1 MADEIE
7 RRVIYLEINAT
18 KAVDGSTAATRALAA
33 IDQGASSAGS
43 ALGALESA
51 SNAAGGAIQK
61 TAIDL
66 ATAAQ
71 SATNLNT
78 AYRTTAGGVLELARA
93 ATSAASSA
101 QAQAAGFARLAEQ
114 KAAQASLAETRTLMD
129 SVARS
134 TDALA
139 HVYGSATVAA
149 TAFATAQ
156 SQAAGYGRLAEQNM
170 INAASTKSRETMAAV
185 DAITPDQIKAFY
197 FDTGSVPA
205 PASPSPVA
213 SGRTSLT
220 AQQKLILGYQLNDI
234 FTSVAGGMNPL
245 MIAAQ
250 QGPQITQVFG
260 GIGNTLAAIPKPLL
274 IGGGAALG
282 VGAAALGVSALKE
295 LNDALETQKR
305 RLGDMLGDQRLSAQ
319 AYADIAK
326 QATSAGESIQQVTA
340 QYANFSR
347 ASVFVGA
354 TGKEVA
360 NLTSVVS
367 QVGRLGG
374 STPEEQSAGSAALAR
389 ALKES
394 NVSASNLDAI
404 LESMPGLG
412 RRIADGLGVSVTQ
425 LRLMADAGQI
435 TNRQVFDALLSQ
447 QQKVDAKFKE
457 AGITVG
463 GFFSAALRGAEDLA
477 VSIYKSVTGIELVA
491 SKADAARRATV
502 ANPNRPTPATPRV
515 IGNNGSTLSLEEM
528 ISFGEA
534 GQTDASVLNDPR
546 RLQTQFLD
554 VQRAAKGAA
563 DEAVLAA
570 SKIVDKL
577 DPLAADMRSL
587 QQQTDTVTKG
597 LDALQSGLAGLDA
610 SRAAQETDRLTKS
623 LQALREQ
630 SDAAGGS
637 YLQAIKAVQTR
648 QEQDELGMTPG
659 QRAYSAKVNQLAPAG
674 SGISIDE
681 AQTVVSAQQLQMLD
695 DMIAKQSLELTTQTA
710 ITAAMRNGKKAA
722 DDAAVAMQ
730 VLGITFEQLG
740 KVTPELQVKL
750 DVLTETLG
758 QIREQARAQASIDAS
773 KPLIADLDGIAA
785 AMDNVTRGAFAMK
798 RAEAEAKAAHDENGT
813 GGLQMQVFE
822 ARQNLTDATMLV
834 NLDQEIKLTDKLAAA
849 AGNVAEQKRIQLDYD
864 IKQAQLAAG
873 PNAQAPIALALTTE
887 AASKANR
894 EAKEGLAD
902 MQRQVD
908 LAQQQLD
915 IIRTGAPDMAA
926 QLAMLA
932 KKNDLVS
939 KGADLSLQANQDQ
952 LTAAGTKARL
962 DEQIQ
967 YAKDA
972 ADATKRTWQ
981 TAYDNIQSSAA
992 DTFYDI
998 FNGAGFNA
1006 QSAAD
1011 AMKKV
1016 FLRAFAEIAA
1026 AAIIRPLITPLFQL
1040 GQAAG
1045 FIPTGIIP
1053 SATGV
1058 SGESV
1063 AGGNSSSSGS
1073 GVFGSASGGMFSG
1086 GTGGGLGSIFN
1097 TGSASGGGWLARQF
1111 SAVGNFLSTPLYGGP
1126 SAAAFEGVMPGMT
1139 GAQAQSYFSGLSD
1152 GGGIFSGAGPTI
1164 GQGIGG
1170 LASIGSGIFNLAR
1183 GGGST
1188 SSMVSG
1194 IGQTIGG
1201 IVTMLPIPG
1210 AQIAGPLISLG
1221 ASLLGGLFG
1230 DSGPKIPPQPALV
1243 YGAGQFRPTAAGGYS
1258 YTGDSLGSGS
1268 PMQSNAETIATDLTK
1283 AFRSA
1288 GLTVMPS
1295 ALIGGNI
1302 ASGTDHVLNGTQ
1314 WQDRAYTQTGL
1325 ILPGGGYEALTYN
1338 DSSRNVAQASEYLLA
1353 QTFRANVLR
1362 GGVSGAGEALK
1373 AGLDKI
1379 NPATAKDLDNVITM
1393 GSAYDKLGK
1402 TINPAKDAID
1412 KISASFDALKDYAT
1426 QAGLSLDPINDELKK
1441 QSRRSAQD
1449 FIDAMVDPLAVS
1461 LRALG
1466 DEREQALESAR
1477 YIRDNYKDIYV
1488 DMDKIATYYTDKEAK
1503 LRDDFY
1509 SGSVTSLQAMID
1521 RLTYGDLAN
1530 ASPALQL
1537 SGAKAAYEAGLAKAQ
1552 TGDVTAIT
1560 DLSPLAADYA
1570 RAQQL
1575 YSGSGPDY
1583 EAVRR
1588 QIMADLLDEKARLAP
1603 SPSTTG
1609 AAQPVSTAD
1618 QANNATIAR
1627 LSAMLLDLTRKVDT
1641 LTDAQTAFTAQ
1652 ARRLASSGAR

>member
-1 MADEIE
+1 MADETQ

-18 KAVDGSTAATRALAA
+18 KAVDGSTAATKALAA
-33 IDQGASSAGS
+33 IDRGASSAGS
-43 ALGALESA
+43 ALAALEAA
-51 SNAAGGAIQK
+51 SGAAGGAVQK
-61 TAIDL
+61 AAVDL

-71 SATNLNT
+71 SATSLNA

-139 HVYGSATVAA
+139 HVYGSATIAA
-149 TAFATAQ
+149 IAFADAQ
-156 SQAAGYGRLAEQNM
+156 SQAAGYARLAEQKM
-170 INAASTKSRETMAAV
+170 INAASEKSRATMAAV
-185 DAITPDQIKAFY
+185 DAITPEQIRAFY
-197 FDTGSVPA
+197 FGSGSGSVPKPATA
-205 PASPSPVA
+205 PTLPLS
-213 SGRTSLT
+213 SGRTPLT
-220 AQQKLILGYQLNDI
+220 AQQKLILGYQLNDV
-234 FTSVAGGMNPL
+234 FTSAIGGMSPL

-282 VGAAALGVSALKE
+282 VGAAALGVSALKD

-326 QATSAGESIQQVTA
+326 QATAAGGSIQQVTA
-340 QYANFSR
+340 QYTSFSR

-360 NLTSVVS
+360 ALTSVVG

-374 STPEEQSAGSAALAR
+374 STPEEQSASSAALSR

-394 NVSASNLDAI
+394 VVSAASLDAM

-412 RRIADGLGVSVTQ
+412 RRIADGLGLSVTQ
-425 LRLMADAGQI
+425 LRLMTDAGEI

-447 QQKVDAKFKE
+447 QEKVNAKFKE
-457 AGITVG
+457 TGITVG
-463 GFFSAALRGAEDLA
+463 GFFAAALRGAEDLA
-477 VSIYKSVTGIELVA
+477 VSLYKVVTNIELVS
-491 SKADAARRATV
+491 SKAEASRRATA
-502 ANPNRPTPATPRV
+502 ANANRPTPATPRV

-528 ISFGEA
+528 ITFGEA
-534 GQTDASVLNDPR
+534 AQTDASVLNDPR

-563 DEAVLAA
+563 DEAILAA
-570 SKIVDKL
+570 SKIADKL
-577 DPLAADMRSL
+577 DPLMTDMRAL
-587 QQQTDTVTKG
+587 QQQADIVTKG
-597 LDALQSGLAGLDA
+597 LEALQSGLNGLDA
-610 SRAAQETDRLTKS
+610 ARAAQETDRLSKS

-630 SDAAGGS
+630 SDAAGSS

-659 QRAYSAKVNQLAPAG
+659 QRAYSTKVNQLAPPG

-695 DMIAKQSLELTTQTA
+695 DMIAKQSLELVTQTA

-740 KVTPELQVKL
+740 KITPELQVKL

-773 KPLIADLDGIAA
+773 KPLIAELDGIAA
-785 AMDNVTRGAFAMK
+785 AMDNVTRGAYAMK
-798 RAEAEAKAAHDENGT
+798 RAEAEAKAAHEENGT
-813 GGLQMQVFE
+813 GGLQMQVFD
-822 ARQNLTDATMLV
+822 ARQDLTDATMLV
-834 NLDQEIKLTDKLAAA
+834 NLDQQIKLTDRLAAA

-894 EAKEGLAD
+894 DAREGLAD

-915 IIRTGAPDMAA
+915 IIRAGAPDMAA

-932 KKNDLVS
+932 KKNDLLS
-939 KGADLSLQANQDQ
+939 KGADLSQQANQDQ
-952 LTAAGTKARL
+952 IAAAGTKARL

-992 DTFYDI
+992 DSFYDI
-998 FNGAGFNA
+998 FSGAGFNA

-1011 AMKKV
+1011 AIKKI
-1016 FLRAFAEIAA
+1016 FLRTFAEIAA
-1026 AAIIRPLITPLFQL
+1026 AAIIRPLITPVFQL

-1045 FIPTGIIP
+1045 FIPSGIVP
-1053 SATGV
+1053 AATGA
-1058 SGESV
+1058 SGESMT
-1063 AGGNSSSSGS
+1063 GGGASVG
-1073 GVFGSASGGMFSG
+1073 ASGGMFSG

-1097 TGSASGGGWLARQF
+1097 TGTAAGGGWLARQF

-1139 GAQAQSYFSGLSD
+1139 GAQAQSYFSGLSG

-1288 GLTVMPS
+1288 GLTVVSS

-1314 WQDRAYTQTGL
+1314 RQDRAYTQTGL

-1362 GGVSGAGEALK
+1362 GGVSGAGEGLK

-1379 NPATAKDLDNVITM
+1379 NPATAKDLDNIITM
-1393 GSAYDKLGK
+1393 GTAYDKLGK

-1412 KISASFDALKDYAT
+1412 KISASFDSLKDYAT
-1426 QAGLSLDPINDELKK
+1426 RAGLSLDPINDELKK
-1441 QSRRSAQD
+1441 QSKRSAQD

-1461 LRALG
+1461 LRALE
-1466 DEREQALESAR
+1466 DEREQALESAK
-1477 YIRDNYKDIYV
+1477 YIHDQYKDIYV

-1588 QIMADLLDEKARLAP
+1588 KIMADLLDEKARLAP
-1603 SPSTTG
+1603 STSTTG
-1609 AAQPVSTAD
+1609 TAQPVSTTD

-1641 LTDAQTAFTAQ
+1641 LTDSQTAFTAQ